1 MHVRVCAGEVR
12 MAQGGSQVA
21 ARDQGWRGEREN
33 SEKDVQ
39 GNKKD
44 KKKPTSNNLLAA
56 SNQLIAANKDIY
68 ISNKQ

>member
-21 ARDQGWRGEREN
+21 ARDQGFRGEREN

-39 GNKKD
+39 GNKKNFL
-44 KKKPTSNNLLAA
+44 KKDSITN
-56 SNQLIAANKDIY
+56 
-68 ISNKQ
+68 

>member
-1 MHVRVCAGEVR
+1 MRAGEVR
-12 MAQGGSQVA
+12 MAQGGSQVS

-44 KKKPTSNNLLAA
+44 KKKDYTTKVVFSLRNLRIWL
-56 SNQLIAANKDIY
+56 L
-68 ISNKQ
+68 